1 MATDGLYK
9 PPRAEPGAPETTL
22 GTLCAGDA
30 PDRPTA
36 PSTTCHRDSRTP
48 KPPKAAASRRLLY
61 WVGHLEC
68 PSLDH
73 GEPSPVASALWLRAS
88 LRSRLRDATPWRD
101 ALTSRVR
108 CAVASRRDMH
118 TR

>member
-9 PPRAEPGAPETTL
+9 PPRAEPGAPQTTL

-48 KPPKAAASRRLLY
+48 KPPKAAASRRLSY
-61 WVGHLEC
+61 WSKEG
-68 PSLDH
+68 
-73 GEPSPVASALWLRAS
+73 GRGG
-88 LRSRLRDATPWRD
+88 RLGGPAGWQKG
-101 ALTSRVR
+101 
-108 CAVASRRDMH
+108 
-118 TR
+118 